1 MRVNDSMVGANRD
14 ALSGSVYQRSLGDSE
29 CVDHTSFIVKN
40 AYFRPALER
49 DFQAIMVAHNVLS

>member
-1 MRVNDSMVGANRD
+1 MVGANRD

-29 CVDHTSFIVKN
+29 CVDHMSFIVKN